1 LSDLH
6 AALTRGAPV
15 GGDAATGKLILP
27 DGCKNLDEAADQFLA
42 GLAPEDLLAFEQA
55 LQKETSKKFK
65 GIGGVAIK
73 AAERQP
79 AFRELLLTR
88 SREFLD
94 GKLDHSDPAAVFF
107 RYRTAD
113 GSAEPLIGEAF
124 GESAPDLTTRGG
136 AKPDEI
142 AVLAVPPGPSGDRFR
157 ELAATVLPG
166 VDLTP
171 APLPDDICF

>member
-94 GKLDHSDPAAVFF
+94 GKLDHSDPAALGAHA
-107 RYRTAD
+107 RGADPPMASADHPAHARTD
-113 GSAEPLIGEAF
+113 VPWQ
-124 GESAPDLTTRGG
+124 
-136 AKPDEI
+136 
-142 AVLAVPPGPSGDRFR
+142 PPGAQPQ
-157 ELAATVLPG
+157 PQ
-166 VDLTP
+166 P
-171 APLPDDICF
+171 QQ